1 MSQATQPSVRDAD
14 QFDYVIVGSGAAG
27 SILANRLSAD
37 GSTVCLLEAGPPD
50 NSPYLHIPAGFIK
63 AVFNKKY
70 AWQFSSE
77 GSAQT
82 NGRRVPIPQGR
93 TLGGST
99 SINGLVYNRG
109 QAADFDHWAAL
120 GNTGWSYD
128 EVLPYF
134 KSMERREGGDDR
146 YRGRQGELPVT
157 DIDWIHP
164 LCEAFIAGA
173 VEQGIPRNP
182 DYNGAEQAGVGY
194 FQRTID
200 RGWRMSTA
208 KCFLKP
214 AMARKNLEVRTY
226 AQATRILFDGAKAVG
241 VAYCHPAHP
250 SQVRAVRARREV
262 IVSCG
267 AINTPKL
274 LQLSGLGPAD
284 LLRGHG
290 IEVVRDLPGVGENLS
305 DHYSVRVVAR
315 VKNSQTMNQ
324 LVKGLSL
331 AGQIGRW
338 LMKRPSIMA
347 LSPSLLHYFW
357 KSTPELAA
365 PDLQGVFT
373 PASYKEGYVG
383 MLDDFPGMTAGVW
396 QHRPES
402 RGQVRIRSADP
413 LQDPV
418 ILANYLAHEGDQLT
432 LVRGI
437 RLARRLLGSQALS
450 QYFDSEV
457 LPGPLC
463 ESDSELL
470 DFARRYGV
478 SSYHVNG
485 TARMGQA
492 GDRYAVVDPQLR
504 VHGIQNLRVIDSS
517 VMPAMPSANIC
528 AATMMIG
535 NKAADLIKQS

>member
-1 MSQATQPSVRDAD
+1 MSQAQPSLRDAD

-37 GSTVCLLEAGPPD
+37 GSTVCVLEAGPPD
-50 NSPYLHIPAGFIK
+50 RSPYLHIPAGFIK

-77 GSAQT
+77 GTAQT

-134 KSMERREGGDDR
+134 KSMERRVGGDDR
-146 YRGRQGELPVT
+146 YRGRKGELPVT

-182 DYNGAEQAGVGY
+182 DYNGADQAGVGY

-214 AMARKNLEVRTY
+214 AMGRKNLEVRTY
-226 AQATRILFDGAKAVG
+226 AQATRILFDGGKAAG

-284 LLRGHG
+284 LLRQHN
-290 IEVVRDLPGVGENLS
+290 IDVVCDLPGVGENLS

-331 AGQIGRW
+331 AGQISRW
-338 LMKRPSIMA
+338 MMKRPSIMA

-357 KSTPELAA
+357 KSTPDLAL

-418 ILANYLAHEGDQLT
+418 ILANYLENERDQMT

-437 RLARRLLGSQALS
+437 RLARQLLRSQALS

-492 GDRYAVVDPQLR
+492 DDKYAVVDPQLR
-504 VHGIQNLRVIDSS
+504 VHGVGNLRVIDSS

-535 NKAADLIKQS
+535 NKAADLIKQP

>member
-1 MSQATQPSVRDAD
+1 MSQAQPSLRDAD

-37 GSTVCLLEAGPPD
+37 GSTVCVLEAGPPD
-50 NSPYLHIPAGFIK
+50 RSPYLHIPAGFIK

-77 GSAQT
+77 GTAQT

-134 KSMERREGGDDR
+134 KSMERRVGGEDR
-146 YRGRQGELPVT
+146 YRGRKGELPVT

-214 AMARKNLEVRTY
+214 AMGRKNLEVRTY
-226 AQATRILFDGAKAVG
+226 AQATRILFDGGKAAG

-262 IVSCG
+262 TVSCG

-274 LQLSGLGPAD
+274 LQLSGLGPAE
-284 LLRGHG
+284 LLRQHN
-290 IEVVRDLPGVGENLS
+290 IDVVCDLPGVGENLS

-331 AGQIGRW
+331 AGQISRW

-357 KSTPELAA
+357 KSTPDLAL

-418 ILANYLAHEGDQLT
+418 ILANYLENERDQMT

-437 RLARRLLGSQALS
+437 RLARQLLRSQALS
-450 QYFDSEV
+450 PYFESEV
-457 LPGPLC
+457 LPGPMC

-492 GDRYAVVDPQLR
+492 DDKYAVVDPQLR
-504 VHGIQNLRVIDSS
+504 VHGVGNLRVIDSS

>member
-1 MSQATQPSVRDAD
+1 M
-14 QFDYVIVGSGAAG
+14 
-27 SILANRLSAD
+27 
-37 GSTVCLLEAGPPD
+37 LEAGPPD
-50 NSPYLHIPAGFIK
+50 HSPYLHIPAGFIK

-77 GSAQT
+77 GTAQT

-120 GNTGWSYD
+120 GNTGWSYED
-128 EVLPYF
+128 VLPYF
-134 KSMERREGGDDR
+134 KSMERRVGGDDR
-146 YRGRQGELPVT
+146 YRGRKGELPVT

-226 AQATRILFDGAKAVG
+226 AQATRVLFEGCKAVG

-284 LLRGHG
+284 LLRQHN

-331 AGQIGRW
+331 AGQISRW

-357 KSTPELAA
+357 KSTPELTA

-413 LQDPV
+413 LQDPF
-418 ILANYLAHEGDQLT
+418 ILANYLEHEGDQLT

-437 RLARRLLGSQALS
+437 RLARQLLRSQALS

-457 LPGPLC
+457 LPGPMC

-492 GDRYAVVDPQLR
+492 GDKYAVVDPQLR

>member
-1 MSQATQPSVRDAD
+1 MSQAQPSLRDAD

-37 GSTVCLLEAGPPD
+37 GSTVCVLEAGPPD
-50 NSPYLHIPAGFIK
+50 RSPYLHIPAGFIK

-77 GSAQT
+77 GTAQT

-134 KSMERREGGDDR
+134 KSMERRVGGEDR
-146 YRGRQGELPVT
+146 YRGRKGELPVT

-214 AMARKNLEVRTY
+214 AMGRTNLEVRTY
-226 AQATRILFDGAKAVG
+226 AQATRILFDGGKAAG

-274 LQLSGLGPAD
+274 LQLSGLGPAE
-284 LLRGHG
+284 LLRQHN
-290 IEVVRDLPGVGENLS
+290 IDVVCDLPGVGENLS

-331 AGQIGRW
+331 AGQISRW

-357 KSTPELAA
+357 KSTPDLAL

-418 ILANYLAHEGDQLT
+418 ILANYLENERDQMT

-437 RLARRLLGSQALS
+437 RLARQLLRWQALS
-450 QYFDSEV
+450 PYFESEV
-457 LPGPLC
+457 LPGPMC

-492 GDRYAVVDPQLR
+492 DDKYAVVDPQLR
-504 VHGIQNLRVIDSS
+504 VHGVGNLRVIDSS

>member
-1 MSQATQPSVRDAD
+1 
-14 QFDYVIVGSGAAG
+14 
-27 SILANRLSAD
+27 
-37 GSTVCLLEAGPPD
+37 
-50 NSPYLHIPAGFIK
+50 
-63 AVFNKKY
+63 
-70 AWQFSSE
+70 
-77 GSAQT
+77 
-82 NGRRVPIPQGR
+82 
-93 TLGGST
+93 LGGST

-134 KSMERREGGDDR
+134 KSMERRVGGDDR
-146 YRGRQGELPVT
+146 YRGRKGELPVT

-182 DYNGAEQAGVGY
+182 DYNGADQAGVGY

-226 AQATRILFDGAKAVG
+226 
-241 VAYCHPAHP
+241 

-284 LLRGHG
+284 LLRQHN
-290 IEVVRDLPGVGENLS
+290 IDVVCDLPGVGENLS

-331 AGQIGRW
+331 AGQISRW
-338 LMKRPSIMA
+338 MMKRPSIMA

-357 KSTPELAA
+357 KSTPDLAL

-418 ILANYLAHEGDQLT
+418 ILANYLENERDQMT

-437 RLARRLLGSQALS
+437 RLARQLLRSQALS

-492 GDRYAVVDPQLR
+492 DDKYAVVDPQLR
-504 VHGIQNLRVIDSS
+504 VHGVGNLRVIDSS